1 MTIIDN
7 ILKFLKGIHQKD
19 YIKLIVIIVLVY
31 AFSFIYNNFA
41 KISSCM
47 TPDETETFGNN
58 VNSDYVLSSKSQP
71 IAYTPPTNTVAPTTV
86 DQSSSDATLNK
97 ILSNQTLTTSDLLPV
112 YDDANEFSKQNPT
125 QNLLK
130 EQNFLASS
138 PMSGGLDTVVQSKK
152 IAYHDIRSA
161 PPIPKGSPFGI
172 MESSYQEP
180 AGFGR
185 RPLE

>member
-1 MTIIDN
+1 MTIVDN
-7 ILKFLKGIHQKD
+7 ILKFLKGVHQKD

-31 AFSFIYNNFA
+31 AFAFVYNNFA
-41 KISSCM
+41 KISSCV
-47 TPDETETFGNN
+47 TSDETEKFGNN
-58 VNSDYVLSSKSQP
+58 GNSDYILSSQSQP
-71 IAYTPPTNTVAPTTV
+71 MAYTSTTTTASPITV
-86 DQSSSDATLNK
+86 DQSSTDATLNT
-97 ILSNQTLTTSDLLPV
+97 ILSNQTLTTSDLLPA
-112 YDDANEFSKQNPT
+112 YDEANEFSKQNPT

-130 EQNFLASS
+130 EQNFLVSS